1 MIRRRPVILLIV
13 VLVLPL
19 LAACGNSGGG
29 QPTANST
36 QESLAAQGG
45 QTTPPAQTGQETP
58 AQGSAGAQNAG
69 SVTMLSTQFA
79 PVEEAEK
86 MRNTILAG
94 FSGKVNFTPMDAG
107 QMTDR
112 VTAAANAG
120 GQSDIGLLGGLH
132 GDFAV
137 MAEKGQL
144 EDLTPLLNDL
154 KDRGFPEDF
163 LKLSQYGNE
172 GKHYYV
178 PWIQASYIMAAN
190 KQALQYLPQGADVNK
205 LTYEQLTEWGRRLEK
220 ETGQRRIGLPAGP
233 EGLIHRFFQG
243 YLYPS
248 YTNSA
253 GVVKFKSPE
262 AVKMWNQFTE
272 LWSVTNPQST
282 NYGFMQE
289 PLLSEEVWVAWDH
302 AARLIDAVQQRP
314 DDFVLFPAPVGPEG
328 RGYMPVIAGLAIPK
342 NAANRQGAE
351 QLIQYL
357 TAPEQQTATLKELTF
372 FPATNVKAPG
382 DLPQAV
388 QKESEAVQAQANS
401 ENAITSLLPVGLGE
415 QGGAYNKVY
424 IDTFRAIVL
433 NQEPVE
439 QVLNQQAQTLQGIMN
454 QTQAGCWPPDPP
466 SDGPCQVK

>member
-1 MIRRRPVILLIV
+1 MTGRKLLILLIA

-19 LAACGNSGGG
+19 LAACGNNTGG
-29 QPTANST
+29 QPAGNNT
-36 QESLAAQGG
+36 QQTPAAQGG
-45 QTTPPAQTGQETP
+45 QTTPAAQGGQGTP
-58 AQGSAGAQNAG
+58 AQGNAGAQNAG
-69 SVTMLSTQFA
+69 SVTMLSTQFT

-86 MRNTILAG
+86 MRSAILGGFAG
-94 FSGKVNFTPMDAG
+94 EVEFTPMDAG

-112 VTAAANAG
+112 VAAATKAG

-132 GDFAV
+132 GDFAA
-137 MAEKGQL
+137 MAEAGQL
-144 EDLTPLLNDL
+144 EDLTPLVNDL

-163 LKLSQYGNE
+163 LKLSQYGSE

-190 KQALQYLPQGADVNK
+190 KQALEHLPKGADVNK
-205 LTYEQLTEWGRRLEK
+205 LTYEQLIEWGRNLEK
-220 ETGQRRIGLPAGP
+220 ATGQRRIGLPAGP

-243 YLYPS
+243 YLYLS

-262 AVKMWNQFTE
+262 AVKMWNQFKE

-289 PLLSEEVWVAWDH
+289 PLLAEEVWVAWDH
-302 AARLIDAVQQRP
+302 TARLIDAVKQRP
-314 DDFVLFPAPVGPEG
+314 DDFVLFPAPAGPEG

-351 QLIQYL
+351 QLIRYL
-357 TAPEQQTATLKELTF
+357 TAPEQQTATLRELAF
-372 FPATNVKAPG
+372 FPASNVEVGG
-382 DLPQAV
+382 DLPPAV
-388 QKESEAVQAQANS
+388 KKEADAVQAQSNA

-415 QGGAYNKVY
+415 QGGTFSKVY
-424 IDTFRAIVL
+424 TDTFRAIVL
-433 NQEPVE
+433 NNQPVQ
-439 QVLNQQAQTLQGIMN
+439 QVLNQQGKVLQGIMT
-454 QTQAGCWPPDPP
+454 QTKAGCWAPDPP